1 MDGGTFVGLHT
12 HSHGATWVHHL
23 DLDGAI
29 TSMRLYTSVMDLD
42 GANFNEAVHLC
53 NGTRFHLK
61 IIKTLQSLIATSF
74 LFYTKC
80 NSTQGVAPSQGILS
94 C

>member
-53 NGTRFHLK
+53 NGARFHLQNYK
-61 IIKTLQSLIATSF
+61 DFTVIDS
-74 LFYTKC
+74 
-80 NSTQGVAPSQGILS
+80 NILLVLY
-94 C
+94 

>member
-1 MDGGTFVGLHT
+1 VDGGTFVGLHT

-23 DLDGAI
+23 DLDGVITSMRLYTSAMDLDSAI

-53 NGTRFHLK
+53 NGTRFHL
-61 IIKTLQSLIATSF
+61 
-74 LFYTKC
+74 
-80 NSTQGVAPSQGILS
+80 
-94 C
+94 

>member
-53 NGTRFHLK
+53 NGARFHL
-61 IIKTLQSLIATSF
+61 Q
-74 LFYTKC
+74 
-80 NSTQGVAPSQGILS
+80 NSILRAILPKVLHLHRGS
-94 C
+94 YPARENLELLC

>member
-1 MDGGTFVGLHT
+1 MVVQLQSSPSEKRDLNSLSGLHT

-29 TSMRLYTSVMDLD
+29 TSMRLYTSVMEPD
-42 GANFNEAVHLC
+42 F
-53 NGTRFHLK
+53 TFK

-74 LFYTKC
+74 LFYTKS

-94 C
+94 Y